1 MFTQL
6 NINKDSANLCE
17 WFVDIKLSV
26 HLGEEKTK
34 CILFGS
40 NLKLRNAGK
49 LNIIYN
55 GTETKQHSKVTY
67 LGCLLDETMSGE
79 SMALKTI
86 KKIDQKL
93 KFLCRKN
100 CFLTPELRRLF
111 CNAIIQ
117 PHFDYACSAWYP
129 NLTQKLKKKLQVMQ
143 NKCIR
148 FCLQLD
154 KMSTISHKEFKD
166 LNWLPAI
173 NSFE

>member
-1 MFTQL
+1 
-6 NINKDSANLCE
+6 
-17 WFVDIKLSV
+17 
-26 HLGEEKTK
+26 
-34 CILFGS
+34 
-40 NLKLRNAGK
+40 
-49 LNIIYN
+49 
-55 GTETKQHSKVTY
+55 
-67 LGCLLDETMSGE
+67 MSGE

-86 KKIDQKL
+86 KKINQKL
-93 KFLCRKN
+93 KFLYRKN
-100 CFLTPELRRLF
+100 RFLTPELRRLL

-166 LNWLPAI
+166 LNWLQVI
-173 NSFE
+173 NRFEQCVISIVFKFINGNCPYYLNEVFRICA